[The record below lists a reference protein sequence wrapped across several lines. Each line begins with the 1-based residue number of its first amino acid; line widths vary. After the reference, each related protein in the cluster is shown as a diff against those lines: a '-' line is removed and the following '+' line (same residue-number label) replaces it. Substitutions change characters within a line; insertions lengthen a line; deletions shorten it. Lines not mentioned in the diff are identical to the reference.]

1 MAVIDFL
8 PDRLNN
14 PPVVFKGFTAG
25 EFLLAAVVGIVA
37 GIPLAVPLALV
48 PFLGW
53 LAFPTCMLL
62 MPLVVIFLG
71 GGWIASYK
79 RGKPENYIW
88 QRLEALRCRA
98 GLSRALIMHSRAWE
112 MKRTRPVTRGGD
124 A

>member
-1 MAVIDFL
+1 M
-8 PDRLNN
+8 
-14 PPVVFKGFTAG
+14 VFKGFTAG

-37 GIPLAVPLALV
+37 GIAPAMPLAMV

-62 MPLVVIFLG
+62 MPLMVIFLG

-88 QRLEALRCRA
+88 QRLEELRCRV
-98 GLSRALIMHSRAWE
+98 GLSRALILDSRAWE
-112 MKRTRPVTRGGD
+112 MKRTRAVTRGGE

>member
-14 PPVVFKGFTAG
+14 PPVVWKGFTSG
-25 EFLLAAVVGIVA
+25 EFLLAAITGVIA

-48 PFLGW
+48 PFIGW

-62 MPLVVIFLG
+62 MPLFVIFFG
-71 GGWIASYK
+71 GGWIAGYK

-88 QRLEALRCRA
+88 QRLEEIRCRT
-98 GLSRALIMHSRAWE
+98 GLSRALILSSRAWE
-112 MKRTRPVTRGGD
+112 MKRTTAIKRGGLS
-124 A
+124 

>member
-14 PPVVFKGFTAG
+14 PPVVWKGFTSS
-25 EFLLAAVVGIVA
+25 EFLLAAIIGMLA
-37 GIPLAVPLALV
+37 GIPLAVLLSLL
-48 PFLGW
+48 PFIGW
-53 LAFPTCMLL
+53 LAFPICMLL
-62 MPLVVIFLG
+62 TPLVVVFLG
-71 GGWIASYK
+71 GGWIAGYK

-98 GLSRALIMHSRAWE
+98 RLSRSLILDSRTWE
-112 MKRTRPVTRGGD
+112 LKRTSAVKRGGQ

>member
-37 GIPLAVPLALV
+37 GIAPAMPLAMV

-62 MPLVVIFLG
+62 MPLMVIFLG

-88 QRLEALRCRA
+88 QRLEELRCRV
-98 GLSRALIMHSRAWE
+98 GLSRALILDSRAWE
-112 MKRTRPVTRGGD
+112 MKRTRAVTRGGE